1 MHAAM
6 DTRRRIVF
14 GALALMIAL
23 GGLYV
28 QIGSGQ
34 PTAPRIPSACNY
46 IVFSTG
52 MTTFAYNCRNGA
64 LAYSGADS
72 TTVINYALGGGGTIV
87 LSGGF
92 TLTGPITITQ
102 PNTELTGVNGP
113 VLRVGDNSQ
122 SSSRADSSNVI
133 IVEAANVKIHD
144 LEIDGGYSPNP
155 DLITSGNQQRQ
166 VGILTTT
173 SYVKIY
179 NNYIHDLWNTG
190 IWVWTADVNQVTG
203 VEIYSNTM
211 KNVGENIADP
221 NALTYSQ
228 GACGVYVYF
237 GQGGSTHNV
246 FVHDNNISSIGCGI
260 SFHFGSNYIASRN
273 ILSGSRS
280 AADTGVGGIV
290 GDDFVSDLTVSSN
303 QVEGFGD
310 GIVVIYRGSAN
321 ALVTENIVSNSVN

>member
-6 DTRRRIVF
+6 DARGKIVF
-14 GALALMIAL
+14 GALALIIIAL
-23 GGLYV
+23 AGLYTH
-28 QIGSGQ
+28 IGSGQ

-46 IVFSTG
+46 IVLSTG
-52 MTTFAYNCRNGA
+52 TTTFAYNCRNGI

-72 TTVINYALGGGGTIV
+72 TTVINNALGAGGTIV

-92 TLTGPITITQ
+92 TLTGPVTVTQ

-144 LEIDGGYSPNP
+144 LEIDGDYSRHP
-155 DLITSGNQQRQ
+155 DLITSRNQQRQ
-166 VGILTTT
+166 FGILTTR

-211 KNVGENIADP
+211 KNVGENIGDA
-221 NALTYSQ
+221 NAVTYSQ
-228 GACGVYVYF
+228 AACGVYVYF

-246 FVHDNNISSIGCGI
+246 TVHDNNISSMGCGV
-260 SFHFGSNYIASRN
+260 SFHFGSNYIA
-273 ILSGSRS
+273 
-280 AADTGVGGIV
+280 
-290 GDDFVSDLTVSSN
+290 
-303 QVEGFGD
+303 
-310 GIVVIYRGSAN
+310 
-321 ALVTENIVSNSVN
+321 